1 MVLEE
6 SVIKGFRLGYTNDRD
21 DDFEKKIYS
30 NELYMT
36 TAWKS
41 LSDIGVY
48 EKNDVYCVDNGVVKR
63 EFVKGKRG
71 VWNLVLSSGDGLGLM
86 ELSERLK
93 LRFPEEPVKV
103 RVL

>member
-1 MVLEE
+1 M
-6 SVIKGFRLGYTNDRD
+6 
-21 DDFEKKIYS
+21 
-30 NELYMT
+30 
-36 TAWKS
+36 
-41 LSDIGVY
+41 
-48 EKNDVYCVDNGVVKR
+48 KR

-71 VWNLVLSSGDGLGLM
+71 IWNLVLSSGDGLV